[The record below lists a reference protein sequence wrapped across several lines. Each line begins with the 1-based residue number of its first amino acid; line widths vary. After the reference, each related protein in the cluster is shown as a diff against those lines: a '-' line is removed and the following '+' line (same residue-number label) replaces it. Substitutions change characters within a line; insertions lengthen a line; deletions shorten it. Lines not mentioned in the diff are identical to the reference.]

1 MASGCISNQSELEK
15 LIISEA
21 HIEISPYSFPDEVV
35 GYFVCFCVCICVCV
49 YLFVFWR
56 FFFQMKER
64 NTYLCLPYALMFTK
78 NYFGTK
84 TGRETQFV
92 VCLQSNTPACNEL
105 NLIFSMSLHS
115 VAQCD
120 TYGKL
125 MEANVN
131 ISSNNKGGKIHRNS
145 K

>member
-1 MASGCISNQSELEK
+1 MRWWVI
-15 LIISEA
+15 
-21 HIEISPYSFPDEVV
+21 
-35 GYFVCFCVCICVCV
+35 
-49 YLFVFWR
+49 LFVFVFASVCVFICLFSGD